1 MNENMSLVEKW
12 LELDIKVLR
21 KVSQCNKTS
30 LTRFTEREVDEDKK
44 TMKLKVGLLGII
56 KQKGKSVVR

>member
-1 MNENMSLVEKW
+1 M
-12 LELDIKVLR
+12 LR